1 MKIDIQARH
10 IELNQQLKE
19 HIQRKLQFSLNRF
32 ERHIGGVSVGLAD
45 VNGPKGGFDKQCT
58 IQVFLDRME
67 DVVVKDIQANLSVA
81 IDRAMQRSGR
91 SVARKI
97 NQRHKQQN
105 QRRRVKPDDNSDT
118 DVLLS

>member
-32 ERHIGGVSVGLAD
+32 ERYIGGVSIGLSD

-58 IQVFLDRME
+58 IQVFLEKME
-67 DVVVKDIQANLSVA
+67 DVVVKDIQANLPLA
-81 IDRAMQRSGR
+81 IDRAMQRSSR

-97 NQRHKQQN
+97 NQKHKQQN
-105 QRRRVKPDDNSDT
+105 QRRRSKTNEEIDS
-118 DVLLS
+118 DVLLN